1 MKHIPATHRAPS
13 SQGGPDS
20 VAEGPAGQPP
30 TPREDE
36 AADPVGD
43 GHADADYASHPTS
56 GSSPPEEPAR
66 TGNTSI
72 EAPDPE
78 PQRR

>member
-1 MKHIPATHRAPS
+1 MKHLPETHPATPRR
-13 SQGGPDS
+13 GGPDS
-20 VAEGPAGQPP
+20 VAEDPVGQTPA
-30 TPREDE
+30 PREDE

-43 GHADADYASHPTS
+43 GHGDADYANHPPSRPST
-56 GSSPPEEPAR
+56 GEGPAR
-66 TGNTSI
+66 TGNISV

>member
-1 MKHIPATHRAPS
+1 MNDTPATPRATS
-13 SQGGPDS
+13 SPGGPDS
-20 VAEGPAGQPP
+20 IAADPAGKPP
-30 TPREDE
+30 APREDE

-43 GHADADYASHPTS
+43 GHSDADYASDPPPR
-56 GSSPPEEPAR
+56 SSTREKPAR
-66 TGNTSI
+66 TGNTSV